1 MHPSKPTGEAF
12 DLKDV
17 FNVAWAIFSGDDDFL
32 LQEPPTR
39 PEPIRVRPDHS
50 TRDHSAPRIETRTV
64 RFQDD
69 YREEDDKVLE
79 AFIYQLHALP
89 VRDPKYAL
97 VYARCASRFPN
108 AMLGI
113 PRPGY

>member
-12 DLKDV
+12 DLKDI
-17 FNVAWAIFSGDDDFL
+17 FNITRAIFSGNDDFL

-39 PEPIRVRPDHS
+39 PKPIHTCSSPHDLL
-50 TRDHSAPRIETRTV
+50 APCIETRTMW
-64 RFQDD
+64 FQDD
-69 YREEDDKVLE
+69 YREENDKVLE

-89 VRDPKYAL
+89 VRDLKYAL

-113 PRPGY
+113 PRPRY